1 MNKKKII
8 ILILEIIGLILIVA
22 LLRNCIVNDKILNE
36 EDIETE
42 VDYYEFTDERWA
54 IGYEVAKKNGDWS
67 KLPLS
72 EEFRKKYNEK
82 DGILGKVE
90 YDKIEYAPMW
100 AQDFERLEGHVKF
113 FVITQGKKKTAYTY
127 IIFDNDDGLV
137 DDVYLFE
144 KIVLY
149 DEDGNALG
157 IPKYT
162 YFSYNLGIES
172 YFKTLANGGDEADT
186 IEVTDNFRKKY
197 PNFIDLFIR
206 YSPGEYNI
214 LTYIFDDETKT
225 LPAITYDKENNV
237 FFYEDMV
244 AKIEIDSL
252 LEKVKRYYKVVY
264 SIDDEGFLDDATATL
279 LREEKYEGRSDND
292 RGYVNDRAKI
302 WYPHSDWSGIK
313 VTDNFR
319 KKFNPETG
327 IFPDP
332 ELYNY
337 NRDEIEYKGNNL
349 LTIENF
355 KQQKLYDDWILYAY
369 LMKDGHYHYYARKDV
384 YIEKE
389 EKHGDG
395 RYYNVKYLDD
405 VLWEKL
411 PYIDID
417 SEEARKMY
425 MISKGLPEDY
435 IEKEKTPQEKEKDK
449 FIEKIKIYAD
459 KMKDYSIGD
468 VQKIIEESEDIKL
481 TNKGKKWLKE
491 YYDLVNQEQ

>member
-1 MNKKKII
+1 MINRRRMIVFILGLTLLIAVIVGII
-8 ILILEIIGLILIVA
+8 VKVVL
-22 LLRNCIVNDKILNE
+22 NNNIVNNNIIEDVE
-36 EDIETE
+36 EETT

-72 EEFRKKYNEK
+72 EKFREKYNEK
-82 DGILGKVE
+82 DGILGKDVK
-90 YDKIEYAPMW
+90 YDEIEYAPLW
-100 AQDFERLEGHVKF
+100 AQGWDERFDGHKKF
-113 FVITQGKKKTAYTY
+113 FVITQGKSKIGWTY
-127 IIFDNDDGLV
+127 IIFDNEDGLV
-137 DDVYLFE
+137 DDVYLYE
-144 KIVLY
+144 KFVFY
-149 DEDGNALG
+149 DENGNAIG

-162 YFSYNLGIES
+162 YYDIGVDFYFNKLGAGYDEES
-172 YFKTLANGGDEADT
+172 T
-186 IEVTDNFRKKY
+186 IEVTKNFRKKY
-197 PNFIDLFIR
+197 PHFIDLFVH
-206 YSPGEYNI
+206 YSPCDFNI
-214 LTYIFDDETKT
+214 LKYLFEGSMMDYRINMY
-225 LPAITYDKENNV
+225 AN
-237 FFYEDMV
+237 
-244 AKIEIDSL
+244 IEIDSI
-252 LEKVKRYYKVVY
+252 LEAKKRYYKVDY
-264 SIDDEGFLDDATATL
+264 SIDDEGRLDDATATL
-279 LREEKYEGRSDND
+279 LKEEKYEMGKSENN
-292 RGYVNDRAKI
+292 RGYVRLEDYI
-302 WYPHSDWSGIK
+302 LYPNSDWSK
-313 VTDNFR
+313 LKLTDNF
-319 KKFNPETG
+319 KLKYNSKQG

-355 KQQKLYDDWILYAY
+355 KQQKLYDDWTLYAY

-405 VLWEKL
+405 ILWEKL